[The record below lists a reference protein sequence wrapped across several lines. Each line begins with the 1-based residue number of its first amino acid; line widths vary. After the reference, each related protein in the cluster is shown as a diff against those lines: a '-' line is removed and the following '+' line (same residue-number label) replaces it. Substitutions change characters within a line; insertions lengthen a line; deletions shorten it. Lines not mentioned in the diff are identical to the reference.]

1 MSDLD
6 RLNEMLSNVA
16 RNFDR
21 LLPQFERL
29 RVAQDLNSLYQA
41 SIELEQASV
50 ELQIE
55 ASRMQ
60 RWCEERGAGEG
71 PEP

>member
-1 MSDLD
+1 MSDLN
-6 RLNEMLSNVA
+6 RLNDILGNVA

-29 RVAQDLNSLYQA
+29 RLTQDLNSLYNT
-41 SIELEQASV
+41 SIELEQVAL

-60 RWCEERGAGEG
+60 RWCEEHGAGESS
-71 PEP
+71 EP

>member
-6 RLNEMLSNVA
+6 RLNDMLGNVA

-29 RVAQDLNSLYQA
+29 RVAQDLNSLYEA

-60 RWCEERGAGEG
+60 KWCEEHGAGESS
-71 PEP
+71 EP